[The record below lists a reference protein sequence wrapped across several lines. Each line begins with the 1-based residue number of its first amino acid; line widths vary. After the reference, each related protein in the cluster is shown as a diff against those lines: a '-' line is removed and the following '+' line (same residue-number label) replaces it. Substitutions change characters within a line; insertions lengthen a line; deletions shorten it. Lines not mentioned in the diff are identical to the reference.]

1 MREFIDT
8 VDRATPLQ
16 GEGAFARQRVIDSM
30 LEMAD
35 RLVDLQHAFV
45 RSVVRAAGA
54 PLGASDRGVGGRLG
68 DSIFERARP
77 LAMRGAR
84 GEPRPAR
91 TRRRRARVMSA
102 GVWTAAGDRRVG

>member
-1 MREFIDT
+1 VREFIDT
-8 VDRATPLQ
+8 VDQATPLQ
-16 GEGAFARQRVIDSM
+16 GEGAFARQRVIDFM

-35 RLVDLQHAFV
+35 RLVDLQHAFA
-45 RSVVRAAGA
+45 RSVGAAGA

-68 DSIFERARP
+68 DSIFERTRP

-91 TRRRRARVMSA
+91 NRRRRARAMSA
-102 GVWTAAGDRRVG
+102 GVWLAVGDDRAG